1 MKNLMTRSSDDANS
15 WIVLNTSKL
24 RSTTPLICKF
34 YFLLNLNC
42 ILLYLWKTIKKL
54 NIQINMILRRGLFV
68 INIFKRLN
76 LSRYCLLSFDLTG
89 SLRKKTHTLL
99 WLGHSMIEGKK
110 SLSPHP
116 PSQVM
121 WKGAVCCPCRFYPL
135 LLVYTVHKA
144 VTDTFEA
151 HHSIQR
157 WL

>member
-24 RSTTPLICKF
+24 RSTTPLIRKF

-68 INIFKRLN
+68 INIFKRVE
-76 LSRYCLLSFDLTG
+76 LSFDLTG

-116 PSQVM
+116 PLASDV
-121 WKGAVCCPCRFYPL
+121 KRCCVL
-135 LLVYTVHKA
+135 SLLVLP
-144 VTDTFEA
+144 TFTCVYCTQSC
-151 HHSIQR
+151 H
-157 WL
+157 